1 MRPRPA
7 AGLVFRPGFTLLEML
22 VVIAIIATL
31 VGMLIPAVQGAREA
45 ARQAQCANNLRQIG
59 VALTRHASTADSFP
73 PGIAATAWQSV
84 DLGRSQ
90 FYEWTYFLHMLLP
103 QLDELPYY
111 DALRAPLFR
120 IPHPRLEPVSYTPID
135 GDSIPGLLCPS
146 DGQAGPL
153 WQTPE
158 TPVSHGGLRLAKSN
172 YLGMF
177 SGTNIREG
185 LVPLVPGGA
194 RIQQPVHPL
203 PPRPFD
209 RRAVF
214 GYGTGTRMQAIKD
227 GTSVTI
233 AVAEYLRGVSDKD
246 GRGAFWYN
254 DAGMQMLHA
263 AQGPNSNRPDILHR
277 ERLSSTNPSPAEL
290 QNDWGCHPSSRGTP
304 NNRGDLN
311 LPCVPDRTSAG
322 ADLGVDTAATSRSRH
337 RGGVNAVFCDGHVAF
352 IADTIDSKTT
362 DPYGVWQR
370 LAWIDDGQPVE
381 VP

>member
-7 AGLVFRPGFTLLEML
+7 AGLIFRPGFTLLEML

-59 VALTRHASTADSFP
+59 VALTRHTSTADSFP

-120 IPHPRLEPVSYTPID
+120 IPHPRLEPVSYKPID

-153 WQTPE
+153 WQTP
-158 TPVSHGGLRLAKSN
+158 VGHGGLRLAKSN

-194 RIQQPVHPL
+194 LRRQPVHPL

-263 AQGPNSNRPDILHR
+263 AQGPTSNRPDILNR
-277 ERLSSTNPSPAEL
+277 ARLSMGNPSLAQL
-290 QNDWGCHPSSRGTP
+290 QDDWGCHPSSRGTP

-311 LPCVPDRTSAG
+311 LPCVAG
-322 ADLGVDTAATSRSRH
+322 LTQGEDLGDDDSATSRSRH

-352 IADTIDSKTT
+352 IADTIDSQVTT
-362 DPYGVWQR
+362 PYGVWQR

>member
-120 IPHPRLEPVSYTPID
+120 IPHPRLEPVSYKPID

-153 WQTPE
+153 WQTP
-158 TPVSHGGLRLAKSN
+158 VGHGGLRLAKSN

-185 LVPLVPGGA
+185 LVPVVPGSSL
-194 RIQQPVHPL
+194 RRQPVHPL

-254 DAGMQMLHA
+254 DVGMQMLHA
-263 AQGPNSNRPDILHR
+263 AQGPNSNRPDILNR
-277 ERLSSTNPSPAEL
+277 ARLSMGNPSLAQL
-290 QNDWGCHPSSRGTP
+290 QDDWGCHQSSRGTP
-304 NNRGDLN
+304 NNRSDLN
-311 LPCVPDRTSAG
+311 LPCVACLAG
-322 ADLGVDTAATSRSRH
+322 AEDLGDDDSATSRSRH

-352 IADTIDSKTT
+352 IADTIDSQVTT
-362 DPYGVWQR
+362 PYGVWQR
-370 LAWIDDGQPVE
+370 LAWIDDGQPVV

>member
-7 AGLVFRPGFTLLEML
+7 AGLIFRPGFTLLEML

-59 VALTRHASTADSFP
+59 VALTRHTSTADSFP

-120 IPHPRLEPVSYTPID
+120 IPHPRLEPVSYKPID

-153 WQTPE
+153 WQTP
-158 TPVSHGGLRLAKSN
+158 VGHGGLRLAKSN

-194 RIQQPVHPL
+194 LRRQPVHPL

-263 AQGPNSNRPDILHR
+263 AQGPNSNRPDILNR
-277 ERLSSTNPSPAEL
+277 ARLSMGSPSLAQL
-290 QNDWGCHPSSRGTP
+290 QDDWGCHPSSRGTP

-322 ADLGVDTAATSRSRH
+322 DDLGVDTAATSRSRH

-352 IADTIDSKTT
+352 IADTIDSQVTT
-362 DPYGVWQR
+362 PYGVWQR

>member
-1 MRPRPA
+1 
-7 AGLVFRPGFTLLEML
+7 
-22 VVIAIIATL
+22 
-31 VGMLIPAVQGAREA
+31 MLIPAVQGAREA

-59 VALTRHASTADSFP
+59 VALTRHTSTADSFP

-120 IPHPRLEPVSYTPID
+120 IPHPRLEPVSYKPID

-153 WQTPE
+153 WQTP
-158 TPVSHGGLRLAKSN
+158 VGHGGLRLAKSN

-194 RIQQPVHPL
+194 LRRQPVHPL

-263 AQGPNSNRPDILHR
+263 AQGPNSNRPDILNR
-277 ERLSSTNPSPAEL
+277 ARLSMGNPSLAQL
-290 QNDWGCHPSSRGTP
+290 QDDWGCHPSSRGTP

-311 LPCVPDRTSAG
+311 LPCVAG
-322 ADLGVDTAATSRSRH
+322 LTQGEDLGDDDSATSRSRH

-352 IADTIDSKTT
+352 IADTIDSQVTT
-362 DPYGVWQR
+362 PYGVWQR